1 MKASAGQ
8 IINQLADQPGS
19 AEVVAVLRGV
29 FVDSAK
35 RAALTAM
42 AFVLLGF
49 SVSWLLP
56 DTRHTDRTEDPAAE
70 SAGS

>member
-8 IINQLADQPGS
+8 IINQQADQPGS
-19 AEVVAVLRGV
+19 EQVVEVLRGV

-49 SVSWLLP
+49 ALSWLLP
-56 DTRHTDRTEDPAAE
+56 DTRDVVHTEAEPDPLQA
-70 SAGS
+70 